1 MANSEHLDLLEWGS
15 QRWQIWRSNNPNI
28 QPDLCEA
35 NLMGA
40 DLNGINLQNTDL
52 SKANL
57 IATDLSSANLK
68 QADLSLAQ
76 LHRANLSKA
85 VLFQDNLILSYNKN
99 QKPHSDYIYHL
110 LLIGKHLPSF

>member
-1 MANSEHLDLLEWGS
+1 MANPEHLALLQWGF

-57 IATDLSSANLK
+57 IATDLSSANLTK
-68 QADLSLAQ
+68 ADLSLAQ
-76 LHRANLSKA
+76 LHRETSAKRYY
-85 VLFQDNLILSYNKN
+85 FKLI
-99 QKPHSDYIYHL
+99 
-110 LLIGKHLPSF
+110 

>member
-40 DLNGINLQNTDL
+40 DLNGINLQNT
-52 SKANL
+52 
-57 IATDLSSANLK
+57 
-68 QADLSLAQ
+68 
-76 LHRANLSKA
+76 
-85 VLFQDNLILSYNKN
+85 
-99 QKPHSDYIYHL
+99 
-110 LLIGKHLPSF
+110 